1 MQRGGILS
9 CSRDCRDPDGL
20 ADFIPMPATETDEAL
35 AYEKAYDRLEAIVHR
50 LEQEESPLDELVRD
64 YEEGMRM
71 LQICQNRLQ
80 EASLRIEKVRADS
93 EVELEPWE
101 EPGEAEDDR

>member
-1 MQRGGILS
+1 
-9 CSRDCRDPDGL
+9 
-20 ADFIPMPATETDEAL
+20 MPATETDEEL

-64 YEEGMRM
+64 YEEGMKM
-71 LQICQNRLQ
+71 LQVCQKRLQ

-93 EVELEPWE
+93 EIELEAWE
-101 EPGEAEDDR
+101 ESGEGGAHDE